1 MVVVVRMVGW
11 SQFMCVEPVLW
22 SLITPILLEPPMSNK
37 IRQLLY
43 NKHHYYV
50 ILTNQVAFVH
60 IARNKYI
67 RYLYLARSLGMN
79 IFGKLSRYEYIHCSY
94 PE

>member
-1 MVVVVRMVGW
+1 MVVGVRMVGW
-11 SQFMCVEPVLW
+11 SQFMFVELAPW
-22 SLITPILLEPPMSNK
+22 SPITPILLEPLMSNK

-60 IARNKYI
+60 IARNEFI
-67 RYLYLARSLGMN
+67 
-79 IFGKLSRYEYIHCSY
+79 
-94 PE
+94 